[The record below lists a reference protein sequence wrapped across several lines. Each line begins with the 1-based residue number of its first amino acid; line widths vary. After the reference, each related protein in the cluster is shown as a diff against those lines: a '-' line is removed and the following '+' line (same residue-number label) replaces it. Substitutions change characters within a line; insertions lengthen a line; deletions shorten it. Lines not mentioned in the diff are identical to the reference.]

1 MISYHVPSTVKGE
14 HNAKNAIEDIIKILN
29 GGESTDQEEYRDYY
43 EVMRDTWAQS
53 FGCWLMG
60 NKNSEKYA
68 KNPEE
73 NISDIWR
80 DYQDFKEEMVKCGK
94 NI

>member
-1 MISYHVPSTVKGE
+1 
-14 HNAKNAIEDIIKILN
+14 
-29 GGESTDQEEYRDYY
+29 
-43 EVMRDTWAQS
+43 MRDTWAQS

-60 NKNSEKYA
+60 SKNSEKYS